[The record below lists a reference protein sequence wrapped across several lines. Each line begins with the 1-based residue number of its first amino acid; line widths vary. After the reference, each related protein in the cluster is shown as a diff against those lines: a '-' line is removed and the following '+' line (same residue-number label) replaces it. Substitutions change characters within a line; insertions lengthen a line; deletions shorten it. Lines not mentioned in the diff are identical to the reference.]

1 MVDSIQSFSFSFGK
15 LSFVR
20 KIPEIGCG
28 PCAAAAGRNSRT
40 GGGDPVLYNN
50 NNNNNPVYQ
59 GTPSEYL
66 K

>member
-40 GGGDPVLYNN
+40 GGGIRCCIIIIIIIIILYTKEHLQNI
-50 NNNNNPVYQ
+50 
-59 GTPSEYL
+59 
-66 K
+66 